1 MKYDAVIMNPNISLA
16 IKYGRISLSKL
27 LLKLERLW
35 RDCKCKIKVEKI
47 IIGIKIWIRKYLLAE
62 INEIK

>member
-1 MKYDAVIMNPNISLA
+1 MKYDAVIINPNISLA

-27 LLKLERLW
+27 LLKLEILW
-35 RDCKCKIKVEKI
+35 RDCKCRNKVEII
-47 IIGIKIWIRKYLLAE
+47 IIGIKIWIERYLLTE